1 MDRKARASAA
11 SRAFVA
17 VTVSVLVVGV
27 LVGVLLVVDAQR
39 TARHEAETVTRSVA
53 ESLVAIPLVA
63 EALVSPDATARLQ
76 PITEDIVADASID
89 FITIMTPDGIRVTH
103 PDESRIGLRYL
114 GTIPD
119 ERAPLTEEYTGTLGA
134 SVRTI
139 VPVVADDALVGWVA
153 AGVTLGSITTE
164 LAFPRLPFVLGVA
177 LTIVAAGIAGAVL
190 ARRLMRR
197 VAGDLP
203 AVQIRD
209 AVSSYESVRTL
220 SQAMRAQTHEHGK
233 RLHTAVALLELGR
246 TTEAIDI
253 LTETSRRS
261 QALLDRVDSPAHID
275 PAVTALLMGK
285 ASQARELGIEWT
297 AEIDPHAPGSSLGAV
312 DLVSVLG
319 NLIDNALDAAASG
332 PEPRWVDVSL
342 ESGSDDDLR
351 IVVSDSGDGVPDP
364 LSTRVF
370 EEGFS
375 TKPVGTLGRG
385 VGLPLVR
392 SIVEAVGGSV
402 DLDPGAPTTFAVR
415 LPARPSEAT

>member
-1 MDRKARASAA
+1 MDRRGRASAA
-11 SRAFVA
+11 SRAFAA
-17 VTVSVLVVGV
+17 VTASVLVVGV
-27 LVGVLLVVDAQR
+27 LVGALLVVDAQR
-39 TARHEAETVTRSVA
+39 TAHHEAETVSRAVA
-53 ESLVAIPLVA
+53 ESIVAMPLVA
-63 EALVSPDATARLQ
+63 EALMAPGATERLQ
-76 PITEDIVADASID
+76 PITDDILADASVD

-103 PDESRIGLRYL
+103 PDVTRIGLRYL
-114 GTIPD
+114 GTVPD
-119 ERAPLTEEYTGTLGA
+119 APVPLTEEYTGTLGA

-139 VPVVADDALVGWVA
+139 VPVVSDGALVGWVA
-153 AGVTLGSITTE
+153 AGVTLGSITTD
-164 LAFPRLPFVLGVA
+164 LALPRFPFVVGVA

-190 ARRLMRR
+190 ARRFMRQ

-203 AVQIRD
+203 ADRIRD

-220 SQAMRAQTHEHGK
+220 SQAMRAQTHEHGN

-246 TTEAIDI
+246 TTEAIAI

-261 QALLDRVDSPAHID
+261 QALLDRIDVPAHID

-297 AEIDPHAPGSSLGAV
+297 VEIDPDAPPTGLGSV

-332 PEPRWVDVSL
+332 REPRWVDASL
-342 ESGSDDDLR
+342 ERGTSGELR
-351 IVVSDSGDGVPDP
+351 IVVSDSGDGVPDEFT
-364 LSTRVF
+364 TRVF

-375 TKPVGTLGRG
+375 TKPVGGLGRG

-392 SIVEAVGGSV
+392 SIVDAAHGSIELAP
-402 DLDPGAPTTFAVR
+402 DAPTTFTVH
-415 LPARPSEAT
+415 LPAAEASA